1 MKPVQNTGTLI
12 ASALAA
18 FGASI
23 CCLGPLLLLAVGVGG
38 SSSLG
43 LFTALEPY
51 RSAFIAVTLGLLAL
65 AYYKMFWR
73 KADCESCSRG
83 QKLLFWGIAV
93 LSILMLAV
101 PWFM

>member
-1 MKPVQNTGTLI
+1 MKPLQNTGTLI

-23 CCLGPLLLLAVGVGG
+23 CCLGPFLLLAAGVGG

-43 LFTALEPY
+43 MVTTLEPY
-51 RSAFIAVTLGLLAL
+51 RPVFIAITLGLLAL

-83 QKLLFWGIAV
+83 QKMVFWVIAV
-93 LSILMLAV
+93 LSLLMLAV

>member
-51 RSAFIAVTLGLLAL
+51 RPAFIAVTLGLLAF
-65 AYYKMFWR
+65 AYYRMFWR
-73 KADCESCSRG
+73 KANCEICSKG
-83 QKLLFWGIAV
+83 QKRAFWVIAV
-93 LSILMLAV
+93 LALVMLAV
-101 PWFM
+101 PWFV

>member
-1 MKPVQNTGTLI
+1 MKPTQNSGTLI

-38 SSSLG
+38 SSSLSI
-43 LFTALEPY
+43 FTALEPY
-51 RSAFIAVTLGLLAL
+51 RPIFIAITLSLLAL

-83 QKLLFWGIAV
+83 QKRLFWIIAV
-93 LSILMLAV
+93 LSLLMLAV

>member
-1 MKPVQNTGTLI
+1 MKPLQNTGTLI

-23 CCLGPLLLLAVGVGG
+23 CCLGPLLLLAAGVGG
-38 SSSLG
+38 SSLLG
-43 LFTALEPY
+43 MVTALEPY
-51 RSAFIAVTLGLLAL
+51 RPVLIAITLGLLAL
-65 AYYKMFWR
+65 AYYKIFWR

-83 QKLLFWGIAV
+83 QKMVFWGIAV
-93 LSILMLAV
+93 LSLLMLAV

>member
-51 RSAFIAVTLGLLAL
+51 RPAFIAVTLGLLAL

-73 KADCESCSRG
+73 KADCESCRRG

>member
-51 RSAFIAVTLGLLAL
+51 RPAFIAVTLGLLAL

>member
-1 MKPVQNTGTLI
+1 MKPLQNTGTLI

-43 LFTALEPY
+43 MFTALEPY
-51 RSAFIAVTLGLLAL
+51 RPVFIAITLGLLAL

-83 QKLLFWGIAV
+83 QKLVFWVIAV

>member
-1 MKPVQNTGTLI
+1 MKPLQNTGTLI

-23 CCLGPLLLLAVGVGG
+23 CCLGPLLLLAAGVGG

-43 LFTALEPY
+43 MVTAMEPY
-51 RSAFIAVTLGLLAL
+51 RPVFIAITLGLLAL
-65 AYYKMFWR
+65 VYYKMFWR
-73 KADCESCSRG
+73 KTGCESCNRG
-83 QKLLFWGIAV
+83 QKMLFWVIAV
-93 LSILMLAV
+93 LSLLMLAV

>member
-1 MKPVQNTGTLI
+1 MKPHQNTGTLI

-43 LFTALEPY
+43 IFTALEPY
-51 RSAFIAVTLGLLAL
+51 RPVFIAITLGLLAL
-65 AYYKMFWR
+65 AYYKMFWH
-73 KADCESCSRG
+73 KADCENCSHG
-83 QKLLFWGIAV
+83 QILVFWVIAV